1 MAVGKNKRTSKGK
14 KSGKKKVTDV
24 FTKKEWYDLKAPKMF
39 AVRNFGKTLITK
51 SMGKKLASDGLKGR
65 IYEMNLADLNNDED
79 QAHKKIK
86 LCCEHIIEKTCYTDF
101 CGMSITRDKLCSLI
115 RKGYTLIEGF
125 TDVKTLDGYHLRMF
139 CIAFT
144 KKRPN
149 QTKSTCYAQTSQ
161 IKKIR
166 KKMVDIM
173 NAEASKVVLKD
184 LVKKFIPE
192 SIGKEIEKQCKRVFP
207 LQNVLIRKVKILK
220 KPKMDISKLMEL
232 HTEGKGEN
240 AKVPQGIPESK
251 EATNILSAELKH

>member
-14 KSGKKKVTDV
+14 KGGKKKVTDV

-39 AVRNFGKTLITK
+39 LVRNFGKTLVTK
-51 SMGKKLASDGLKGR
+51 TIGKKLATDGLKGR
-65 IYEMNLADLNNDED
+65 IYEVNLADLNNDED

-86 LCCEHIIEKTCYTDF
+86 LCCDHIINKDCYTDF
-101 CGMSITRDKLCSLI
+101 CGLSITRDKLCSLI
-115 RKGYTLIEGF
+115 RKGYTLIEGY
-125 TDVKTLDGYHLRMF
+125 TDVKTIDNYQLRMF

-149 QTKSTCYAQTSQ
+149 QTKTTCYAQTSQ

-173 NAEASKVVLKD
+173 NAEASKVLLKD

-192 SIGKEIEKQCKRVFP
+192 SIGKEVEKQCKKIYP

-220 KPKMDISKLMEL
+220 RPKLDISKLMEL
-232 HTEGKGEN
+232 HTDSKEDAGKN
-240 AKVPQGIPESK
+240 VKSLPESK